1 MGTKTN
7 LVRFG
12 TAEDAAKF
20 YPVSLAEGLRQL
32 KRSVP
37 LTAYGQA
44 RLEKAER
51 EEVEAKR
58 KKPSTASKKPR
69 R

>member
-1 MGTKTN
+1 MKTKTN

-51 EEVEAKR
+51 EEAKL
-58 KKPSTASKKPR
+58 KQSAPPTKNPR